1 MKARNYL
8 MLCGAVTVAVAV
20 TVLFV
25 PGVADAIEVKLLT
38 FLSTNAR

>member
-8 MLCGAVTVAVAV
+8 MLCVAVAV
-20 TVLFV
+20 AVAAAVLFV
-25 PGVADAIEVKLLT
+25 PGVADAIEVELLT